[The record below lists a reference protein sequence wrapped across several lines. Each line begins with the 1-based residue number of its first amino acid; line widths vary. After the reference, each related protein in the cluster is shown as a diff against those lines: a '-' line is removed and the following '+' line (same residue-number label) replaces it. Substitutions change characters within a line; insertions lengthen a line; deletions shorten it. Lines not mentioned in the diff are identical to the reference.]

1 MSKFTFLCT
10 SHSFCGYANFYV
22 ALDIFQ
28 AFIQNKPITTP
39 LEAWLTLLTTRD
51 LGRIEELIQ
60 IDPDFAE
67 IYQELFVLHTQPE
80 ELIHMFSEVLLEG
93 DRNMERLMIDEF
105 RLENEQVK
113 REAEAVRQQAEAVKQ
128 ENIQLESQLS
138 QKDSL
143 IAELQAQLAA
153 ANAKK

>member
-1 MSKFTFLCT
+1 M
-10 SHSFCGYANFYV
+10 
-22 ALDIFQ
+22 
-28 AFIQNKPITTP
+28 QNKPITTP

-105 RLENEQVK
+105 RLENEQLK
-113 REAEAVRQQAEAVKQ
+113 REAEAAKQQAEAAVEAARQQAEAVKQ